1 MIYIYNLMIAFFCSI
16 SIIILLRYPILI
28 QNHSFNNHYIIF
40 ILKVLFISM
49 FIYVF
54 IYNFS
59 ISNYKIFVVS
69 GTLNVT
75 FFHVLEGVLTR
86 EILLKNETKT

>member
-16 SIIILLRYPILI
+16 SIILLLRYPILI

-40 ILKVLFISM
+40 ILKLLFISM
-49 FIYVF
+49 FIYIF
-54 IYNFS
+54 IHNLN
-59 ISNYKIFVVS
+59 ISNYKIFIVS
-69 GTLNVT
+69 GTLNLT
-75 FFHVLEGVLTR
+75 FFHVLEGLLTR

>member
-1 MIYIYNLMIAFFCSI
+1 MIAFFCSI
-16 SIIILLRYPILI
+16 SIILLLRYPILI

-49 FIYVF
+49 FIYIF

-59 ISNYKIFVVS
+59 ISNYKIFIIS
-69 GTLNVT
+69 GGFNLT
-75 FFHVLEGVLTR
+75 FFHVLEGYLTQK
-86 EILLKNETKT
+86 ILLKDETKT